1 MNTITMGFSFSL
13 CPCIH
18 SGNGDYFFFF
28 SLLWLH
34 SQGIGPVPFP
44 LPPSERMSTELQGC
58 RGVWKGRGVKSRC
71 SRAFGMQAGA
81 WGEQLLW
88 CLHQTEQEEQGVP
101 SPAAERG
108 DQVQDRESN
117 GGLRE
122 GISSEGRACV
132 DPTYCLLLPG
142 FSRLSSE
149 SHPAGMEVLC
159 SCERWEPGG
168 DPGSGSTECPWKTAP
183 GWALGMFWGTKD
195 GGFSLD
201 PLLRCDRR

>member
-1 MNTITMGFSFSL
+1 MLSSGCIPKGLGLSLSL
-13 CPCIH
+13 CPLLRECQRSCRDAEG
-18 SGNGDYFFFF
+18 SGKAEVLNHGAPV
-28 SLLWLH
+28 LL
-34 SQGIGPVPFP
+34 
-44 LPPSERMSTELQGC
+44 GC
-58 RGVWKGRGVKSRC
+58 RLGPGGSSSFDVFTKRSRR
-71 SRAFGMQAGA
+71 SSA
-81 WGEQLLW
+81 
-88 CLHQTEQEEQGVP
+88 GVP

-142 FSRLSSE
+142 FSWLSSE

-201 PLLRCDRR
+201 PPLRCDRR